1 MMVRRAIGIGLALFG
16 LAMLYGAAAAQ
27 NLTSVFVPRR
37 TLGEQVEM
45 LRPGVQVYLPASAT
59 GPVPA
64 MVFFHGCGGKRPMH
78 TAYSQAIADAGF
90 AAVLVD
96 SFEPRGIGR
105 FGAMTQVCSATRLM
119 GQERAADVFAALEIA
134 RATEGIDPERLVL
147 AGWSH
152 GGWTLLDAMSFI
164 GEGERP
170 PALIDGNT
178 SFDGVLGIVP
188 IYPYCGF
195 PARASGRIG
204 PNLPPVE
211 MILAERDMVA
221 PHGDCAR
228 LARRAIEDGAEV
240 SYTVWEGVTHAFDD
254 TDAPAIDPR
263 MTYNAEA
270 AARLRA
276 RLIEILRET
285 QD

>member
-1 MMVRRAIGIGLALFG
+1 MGRWAIRIGLALAG
-16 LAMLYGAAAAQ
+16 LTLIYGAAAAQ
-27 NLTSVFVPRR
+27 NLTGVFVPRR
-37 TLGEQVEM
+37 TLDEQVEM
-45 LRPGVQVYLPASAT
+45 IRPGVQIFLPDSAT

-64 MVFFHGCGGKRPMH
+64 VLFFHGCGGERPMH
-78 TAYSQAIADAGF
+78 TAYAAAIAEAGF
-90 AAVLVD
+90 GALIVD

-134 RATEGIDPERLVL
+134 RETDGIDAERLIL

-152 GGWTLLDAMSFI
+152 GGWTLLDAMSFVS
-164 GEGERP
+164 EGERP
-170 PALIDGNT
+170 PALIDGDV

-204 PNLPPVE
+204 PGLPPVE
-211 MILAERDMVA
+211 MVLAERDMVA
-221 PHGDCAR
+221 PHADCER
-228 LARRAIEDGAEV
+228 LARQAIEAGAEMD
-240 SYTVWEGVTHAFDD
+240 YAVWDGVTHAFDD

-263 MTYNAEA
+263 MTYDAEA

-276 RLIEILRET
+276 RLIEMLGET